1 MITLRTGVLVFLYR
15 LHSTHYDIVKVIGT
29 NLHNLEELILGEL
42 DLNYDDAIKF
52 LVRGCPK
59 LRILHVGRGVTL
71 KSVEYLLLG
80 LHNLMEFKHPLMT
93 LALANIIILQN
104 GNADIVSSL
113 RTLYIDEKYL
123 LDFNVTDDL
132 KSAQT
137 VMNHLINITKLVITT
152 TVMPCKELLTTFS
165 VTVPTMI
172 HLTELTWREFS
183 CDDTIVPILEDV
195 GHQLILLD
203 LRCKDHFSFDVIDQC
218 RKLRVLRIANETR
231 NKKKSYG
238 SNLNEQ
244 FTAFQYLEELH
255 LSTLNNSH
263 LKPAL
268 FKSLIASPV
277 LRDLNLVRIPI
288 FTDDILEAAFNH
300 VNQDG
305 EQLSFTSLRK
315 LELHGCHFIK
325 KYLENMVSHERVPL
339 EFLTIQNCLRLT
351 ERHLWNLQR
360 FDMEVIDLNCY
371 NYCIC

>member
-1 MITLRTGVLVFLYR
+1 MLVFLYR
-15 LHSTHYDIVKVIGT
+15 LHSTHYAIVKVIGT
-29 NLHNLEELILGEL
+29 NLHNLEELILDEL

-59 LRILHVGRGVTL
+59 LKILHVGRGVTL
-71 KSVEYLLLG
+71 ESVEYLLLG
-80 LHNLMEFKHPLMT
+80 LPNLLEFKHLLMT

-104 GNADIVSSL
+104 GKAHEVSSL
-113 RTLYIDEKYL
+113 RTLYIDEGNL
-123 LDFNVTDDL
+123 ISFNATGVPN
-132 KSAQT
+132 SAQT
-137 VMNHLINITKLVITT
+137 VMNHLINITKLVISTT
-152 TVMPCKELLTTFS
+152 FMHCKELLTTFS

-172 HLTELTWREFS
+172 HLTELTWRELS
-183 CDDTIVPILEDV
+183 CDDTIVPILEAV

-203 LRCKDHFSFDVIDQC
+203 LRCIDHFRFDVIDQC
-218 RKLRVLRIANETR
+218 RKLRVLRIAIISRTR
-231 NKKKSYG
+231 TKNNQSYA
-238 SNLNEQ
+238 SDFHEQ
-244 FTAFQYLEELH
+244 FTPFQHLEELH

-263 LKPAL
+263 LKRAL
-268 FKSLIASPV
+268 LKSLIASPV

-315 LELHGCHFIK
+315 LKLHGCHFIK

-360 FDMEVIDLNCY
+360 FDMEVIDLNCDS
-371 NYCIC
+371 YCFC